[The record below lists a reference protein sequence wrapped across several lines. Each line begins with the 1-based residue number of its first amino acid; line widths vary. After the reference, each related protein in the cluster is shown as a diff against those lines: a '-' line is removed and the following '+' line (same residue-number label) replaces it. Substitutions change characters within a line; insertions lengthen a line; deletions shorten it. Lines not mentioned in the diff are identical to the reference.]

1 MTTPNEPLHQGSLIN
16 PLNACP
22 HKIMFITYIL
32 CRKYS
37 PYEKSGGGVEVF
49 GTRAHHWD
57 IPPNS
62 TRIQHCNIGR
72 SDKQQLWSVH
82 GEIWFIFV
90 IQKSDIALGMGWINN
105 PKKLEN

>member
-1 MTTPNEPLHQGSLIN
+1 MKNLEVESKFLGQELTTETFRLIQLESN
-16 PLNACP
+16 
-22 HKIMFITYIL
+22 T
-32 CRKYS
+32 
-37 PYEKSGGGVEVF
+37 
-49 GTRAHHWD
+49 
-57 IPPNS
+57 
-62 TRIQHCNIGR
+62 NIGR